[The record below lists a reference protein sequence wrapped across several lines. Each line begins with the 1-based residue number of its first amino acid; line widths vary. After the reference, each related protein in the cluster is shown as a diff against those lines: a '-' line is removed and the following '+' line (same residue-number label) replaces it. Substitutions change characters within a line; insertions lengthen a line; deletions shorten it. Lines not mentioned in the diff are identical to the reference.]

1 MLIVFAISA
10 QRQIR
15 NILNGL
21 VFNAILESRFKTN
34 FGVRIIISPKLVD
47 GKKVTGSP
55 GKKSLSGIM
64 IIISRSVFNA

>member
-1 MLIVFAISA
+1 VFAISA

-55 GKKSLSGIM
+55 GKKKTLSGIM